1 MYIEHHTMINS
12 VGAGKGSVP
21 RAVDTETYRSNYDN
35 IFKKTAEP
43 SVVDIREELQTKFDA
58 AVARRDTAE
67 MACYWAQLTEY
78 KVL

>member
-1 MYIEHHTMINS
+1 MINS

-43 SVVDIREELQTKFDA
+43 SVVDFREDLQVKFDT
-58 AVARRDTAE
+58 AVANRDTAE
-67 MACYWAQLTEY
+67 MAYYWALLTET
-78 KVL
+78 K

>member
-1 MYIEHHTMINS
+1 MINS

-35 IFKKTAEP
+35 IFKKKAEA
-43 SVVDIREELQTKFDA
+43 SVGDAREELQAKFDA
-58 AVARRDTAE
+58 AVAKRDTAE
-67 MACYWAQLTEY
+67 MACYWAQLTEH